1 MLPTPSA
8 NPRASIVIRT
18 YNEGRHLPGVLNR
31 LAKQRCRD
39 FEVII
44 VDSGSTDNTVA
55 IAELA
60 NARVVHIRKA
70 DFTFGRSLNV
80 GCAAAKGEILVF
92 ISGHCYPMDE
102 RWLTEML
109 RPFTQ
114 DEKIGLTYGKQ
125 RGGKTTKFSEHC
137 HFAKTFPGKS
147 AIPQEG
153 FFCNNANCAIRRSL
167 WQQRPFNEALTGLED
182 LEWARWATE
191 HGWKTAYTAS
201 GGVHHIHDETWEQVR
216 RRYEREAIALKHI
229 IPDFQFSFWEFL
241 RLFPHSVMLDWRQA
255 LRRATLSR
263 HWREIIWFRFHQFWG
278 TWQGARFHHVLTKRI
293 KEKFFYP
300 NK

>member
-1 MLPTPSA
+1 MLPPVPDH
-8 NPRASIVIRT
+8 PRASVVIRT

-31 LAKQRCRD
+31 LAKQRCRS

-44 VDSGSTDNTVA
+44 VDSGSTDSTVA

-60 NARVVHIRKA
+60 GARIVHIRKS

-80 GCAAAKGEILVF
+80 GCAAARGEILVF
-92 ISGHCYPMDE
+92 ISGHCYPRNE
-102 RWLTEML
+102 RWLEEML
-109 RPFTQ
+109 SPFDT
-114 DEKIGLTYGKQ
+114 DEKIGLVYGSQ
-125 RGGKTTKFSEHC
+125 RGGRLTKFSEHR
-137 HFAKTFPGKS
+137 HFAKTFPSRS

-167 WQQRPFNEALTGLED
+167 WQQRPYNEALTGLED
-182 LEWARWATE
+182 LEWARWATD
-191 HGWKTAYTAS
+191 HGWKAAYTAA
-201 GGVHHIHDETWEQVR
+201 GGVYHIHEETWQQVR

-229 IPDFQFSFWEFL
+229 IPDFHFSLWDFL
-241 RLFPHSVMLDWRQA
+241 RLFPHSVILDWRQA
-255 LRRATLSR
+255 LRRGVWIRKA
-263 HWREIIWFRFHQFWG
+263 REVLLFRLMQYWG
-278 TWQGARFHHVLTKRI
+278 TWHGARAHRVITRQI

>member
-1 MLPTPSA
+1 MLPTPSSS
-8 NPRASIVIRT
+8 PRASIVIRT

-31 LAKQRCRD
+31 LAKQRFRD

-55 IAELA
+55 IAQLA

-80 GCAAAKGEILVF
+80 GCAAAKGDILVF
-92 ISGHCYPMDE
+92 ISGHCYPIDE
-102 RWLTEML
+102 RWLEEML
-109 RPFTQ
+109 RPFDA

-137 HFAKTFPGKS
+137 HFAKTFPARS

-182 LEWARWATE
+182 LEWARWATD
-191 HGWKTAYTAS
+191 HGWKAAYTAS
-201 GGVHHIHDETWEQVR
+201 GGVHHIHDETWEQVK

-241 RLFPHSVMLDWRQA
+241 HLFPHSVMLDWRQA
-255 LRRATLSR
+255 LRRGTLKR
-263 HWREIIWFRFHQFWG
+263 HAREVVMFRLMQYWG
-278 TWQGARFHHVLTKRI
+278 TWRGARLHRVLTKQI